1 MAFDEESVYKTVPM
15 ILKKLIGK
23 DKESAKDYIKRK
35 RMMKKMRKIKLNIT
49 SSVLP

>member
-23 DKESAKDYIKRK
+23 DKESAQDYIKRK
-35 RMMKKMRKIKLNIT
+35 RKLET
-49 SSVLP
+49 EDLE